1 MSEDRWYLLAIFLV
15 WAALAALYGLV
26 PAFRMPGS
34 ALIWGAGAGLFLLLA
49 ALVVWAERRR
59 RAKP

>member
-26 PAFRMPGS
+26 PTFHMPGS
-34 ALIWGAGAGLFLLLA
+34 TLIWGAGAGLFLLLA
-49 ALVVWAERRR
+49 GGVVWAERRR
-59 RAKP
+59 RAKS